1 MMTLPRPFVMLL
13 ADDEPADAHLV
24 KAALRE
30 NQMAVELHHVTDGRA
45 VLAFLRRQGEAYAQ
59 APRPHLILLDL
70 NMPRMDGRECLAAIK
85 QDAALCDIA
94 VVILSTSEVQRDVAQ
109 AYQLGASGFLTKAVD
124 MDQFLEDMRQLVS
137 YWMHLVRL
145 PNRE

>member
-1 MMTLPRPFVMLL
+1 MMTLPSPFVMLL

-24 KAALRE
+24 KAALAE

-45 VLAFLRRQGEAYAQ
+45 VLAFLRRQSGAYAQ

-94 VVILSTSEVQRDVAQ
+94 VVILSTSEVQRDVVQ